1 MNRLGLKRFPLG
13 LYLLLGLL
21 AAAAMI
27 VFFSG
32 PNGAAGV
39 LTDPALLQRRILWPL
54 LRLTCFISIGLFAGQ
69 VIEALGWTDRLTLL
83 ARPFMHRAHLSPQ
96 MGAAFTTAFASGTAA
111 LSMLMAFHRE
121 GRLNRREL
129 TLAVLLNTF
138 PSFFLHLPTTFFVLL
153 PLVGRAG
160 LLYLLLN
167 LAAAVIRLLVAL
179 FASKRLLP
187 RPSETY
193 TPAKTTDSA
202 PWREVIKSTARKFRH
217 RILRV
222 LMIVLPV
229 YIVVVIASDA
239 GLFVWLRRILA
250 ESVTSSLIPV
260 EAFSVVLFSLVAE
273 FTSGYAAAGAMLES
287 GALSV
292 SQTVLALLFG
302 NILAA
307 PVRALRHQLPYYM
320 GIFTPKLGL
329 GLMAASQAFRML
341 SLLLVGGGF
350 ITCLVLFS

>member
-1 MNRLGLKRFPLG
+1 MSPPRPKRIPLG
-13 LYLLLGLL
+13 LYLLLAVL
-21 AAAAMI
+21 AAAALI
-27 VFFSG
+27 ALLSAPRG
-32 PNGAAGV
+32 DAGL
-39 LTDPALLQRRILWPL
+39 LTDPHLFLRRILWPL
-54 LRLTCFISIGLFAGQ
+54 LRLTLFVSLGLFVGQ
-69 VIEALGWTDRLTLL
+69 VIEGLGWTDRLTLL
-83 ARPFMHRAHLSPQ
+83 ARPFMRRGHLSPQ

-111 LSMLMAFHRE
+111 LSMLMAFYRE

-160 LLYLLLN
+160 LLYLLLT
-167 LAAAVIRLLVAL
+167 LAAAVLRLLSAL
-179 FASKRLLP
+179 AASRALLP
-187 RPSETY
+187 LPAEGSVPTRGTETASW
-193 TPAKTTDSA
+193 PEVLRTT
-202 PWREVIKSTARKFRH
+202 TRKFRA
-217 RILRV
+217 RITRI

-229 YIVVVIASDA
+229 YIVVVAASDA
-239 GLFVWLRRILA
+239 GLFAWLRRGLA
-250 ESVTSSLIPV
+250 QVVPSAFIPV

-287 GALSV
+287 GALDV
-292 SQTVLALLFG
+292 NQTVLALLLG

-329 GLMAASQAFRML
+329 GLMAASQAFRL
-341 SLLLVGGGF
+341 ISLALVGAAF
-350 ITCLVLFS
+350 VAWIALT